1 MTKFIDSFHPFPA
14 PRRITRW
21 CRPNYQQQRC
31 WCQERSALAMASG
44 IFNGKARY
52 VHETNPRQEIL
63 WIKIGG
69 TAWHITTDREQPEEA
84 HGLIRA
90 MARQRVRS
98 RERWAT
104 FARRCWRGPH
114 AVAAT
119 APGPIPLVNSRRWP
133 ISGAVQTLRAGAGN
147 AREPN
152 PKLGGDDRPTGVLRT
167 TKSPNRREIGCRRDP
182 PGSPHAEGMPQPLRF
197 AQPCAHP
204 APPTPRRAR
213 WQRRPRL
220 GGCEGSPPAA
230 RGGSAQNELY

>member
-1 MTKFIDSFHPFPA
+1 MTAMTKFIDSFHPFPA

-119 APGPIPLVNSRRWP
+119 SPGPSFIVYFHPSRRVDAYP
-133 ISGAVQTLRAGAGN
+133 KNSHPRAAHVPAGAS
-147 AREPN
+147 RI
-152 PKLGGDDRPTGVLRT
+152 
-167 TKSPNRREIGCRRDP
+167 RR
-182 PGSPHAEGMPQPLRF
+182 
-197 AQPCAHP
+197 
-204 APPTPRRAR
+204 
-213 WQRRPRL
+213 
-220 GGCEGSPPAA
+220 
-230 RGGSAQNELY
+230 